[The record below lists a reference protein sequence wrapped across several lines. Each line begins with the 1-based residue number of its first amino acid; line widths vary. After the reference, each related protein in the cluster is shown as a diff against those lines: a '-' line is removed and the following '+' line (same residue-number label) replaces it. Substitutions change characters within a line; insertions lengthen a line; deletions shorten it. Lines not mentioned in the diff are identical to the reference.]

1 MPASSMRPCC
11 PCHCCCCLC
20 LRLHLRLPCVGCC
33 GTRAVHLAGATA
45 SGMAFKQHAMGFCA
59 PLKPPSL
66 QEGGKAKEGRM
77 TLSRQRRWLGRQP
90 PRTPASSVATIVV
103 LKPPPSSSIITL
115 AILSLGCNTTMCT
128 SAGGEGNAPV
138 LAPASPVEIE
148 PVSTAA
154 DRGGTG
160 SLLWSLRGGQTIPP
174 PPLAADRRTPRR
186 RRRRRRQDAY

>member
-1 MPASSMRPCC
+1 
-11 PCHCCCCLC
+11 
-20 LRLHLRLPCVGCC
+20 
-33 GTRAVHLAGATA
+33 
-45 SGMAFKQHAMGFCA
+45 
-59 PLKPPSL
+59 
-66 QEGGKAKEGRM
+66 M

-174 PPLAADRRTPRR
+174 PPLAADRRTS
-186 RRRRRRQDAY
+186 RRRRQQQRQHGGYSYFVLQCTYPVVHRVVQNPNIATIHSAYLLLGTTKNMLD